1 MTPNRSPIV
10 CQSENEYK
18 PYSKKHK
25 TNCGAIQACLWMV
38 QSSPHSHDVHV
49 FSHCLHLF
57 FSLDL
62 TCFRLRDFA
71 FFTWVTCTSPTVMR
85 LTHTPSAGK
94 HLNLRRQTA
103 AFDFRPFALSGFYSL
118 SLSFQNL
125 VMPTSSLVHQC
136 FSGQAH
142 ESVPVLFQILP
153 FCVAA
158 LVHLPSLFFPRM
170 ESMFFPWAR
179 KIPGA
184 FRKYSRFLPVVAF
197 SVPTEVQLCRF
208 FQQPKAVGQI
218 NPVHIIHFVLTL

>member
-49 FSHCLHLF
+49 FRHCLHLV

-103 AFDFRPFALSGFYSL
+103 AFDFRPFGFLL

-125 VMPTSSLVHQC
+125 VMPTSSLVHPF

-170 ESMFFPWAR
+170 ESMFFPVGSQDSR
-179 KIPGA
+179 CFSKI
-184 FRKYSRFLPVVAF
+184 FQISSCCSLLFLQQKCNFVI
-197 SVPTEVQLCRF
+197 F
-208 FQQPKAVGQI
+208 FNSPKLSAKS
-218 NPVHIIHFVLTL
+218 TLFILSTLF